1 MPKRKRSSVGHRRPK
16 KKKVEQGVAVEE
28 ESDDLEE
35 EEEPENPASTPP
47 PQPEDAPPQP
57 PHTHAAAVPEPL
69 FRSPLEILEEER
81 DAACHKAVVVIRRW
95 LKTVDT
101 HFNDDGEFLWR
112 DRSVVLR
119 NLKRLREMDA
129 ERDAAE
135 DYADFK
141 QKEVAAYKSVRILR
155 RLARR
160 FPRNASYARQ
170 ADLAQKRLTNLRR
183 AYRDGEHR
191 CADRRPRRDA
201 TVEDQIGILMLQVGL
216 AEAIQWVHT
225 RDLRENLYSDAP
237 RETVAEQRA
246 RGTRHAREHFRTL
259 VHARLEKEKED
270 PSLRDSRKDML
281 SWSGS
286 DLVDTRECIFDAL
299 REMGECL
306 CPRQSRQSCEMCRAE
321 GESSGQPG
329 TSSG

>member
-1 MPKRKRSSVGHRRPK
+1 
-16 KKKVEQGVAVEE
+16 
-28 ESDDLEE
+28 
-35 EEEPENPASTPP
+35 
-47 PQPEDAPPQP
+47 
-57 PHTHAAAVPEPL
+57 
-69 FRSPLEILEEER
+69 
-81 DAACHKAVVVIRRW
+81 
-95 LKTVDT
+95 
-101 HFNDDGEFLWR
+101 
-112 DRSVVLR
+112 
-119 NLKRLREMDA
+119 
-129 ERDAAE
+129 
-135 DYADFK
+135 
-141 QKEVAAYKSVRILR
+141 
-155 RLARR
+155 
-160 FPRNASYARQ
+160 
-170 ADLAQKRLTNLRR
+170 
-183 AYRDGEHR
+183 
-191 CADRRPRRDA
+191 
-201 TVEDQIGILMLQVGL
+201 MLQVGL

-281 SWSGS
+281 LWSGS

-306 CPRQSRQSCEMCRAE
+306 CPRQSRQSCEMCQAE